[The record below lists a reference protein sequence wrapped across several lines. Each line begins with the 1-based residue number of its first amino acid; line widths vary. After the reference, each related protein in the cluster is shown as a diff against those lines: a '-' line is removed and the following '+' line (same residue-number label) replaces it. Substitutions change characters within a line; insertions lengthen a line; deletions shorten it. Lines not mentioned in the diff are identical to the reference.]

1 MLLADMLHAVDDAL
15 NTQLVLLFGANQG
28 QTVNTLFIS
37 LSTKEQ
43 NWFQYYLLFCT
54 NKSLLKT
61 KIIISLMH
69 LGGFYRSGSVSES
82 YS

>member
-1 MLLADMLHAVDDAL
+1 MNLCFNLFLFTVHRSPTESKDGKTNLTFSLELNILMLLADMLHAVDDAL

-43 NWFQYYLLFCT
+43 N
-54 NKSLLKT
+54 
-61 KIIISLMH
+61 
-69 LGGFYRSGSVSES
+69 
-82 YS
+82 